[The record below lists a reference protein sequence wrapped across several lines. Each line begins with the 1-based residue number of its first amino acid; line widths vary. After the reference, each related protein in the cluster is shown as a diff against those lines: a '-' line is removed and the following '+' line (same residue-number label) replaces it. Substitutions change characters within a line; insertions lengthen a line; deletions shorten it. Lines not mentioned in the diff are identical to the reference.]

1 MPSLAILKL
10 LRRFWGHDHL
20 HVCVCERGGA
30 WWSSA
35 AVTMHP
41 QAGNFC
47 TASAKLVIC
56 TFPFAQLFADLH
68 NACDLHNL
76 FAGPVQ
82 VCKQVTIAIRW
93 DRRVT
98 TRRKRMHLFFHD
110 CVLLLGLHLN
120 PTGSLLCRVEKLTN
134 CDIVRY
140 SRGDAT
146 QQCTTFNQ
154 YKLIYIHYDFLS

>member
-1 MPSLAILKL
+1 M
-10 LRRFWGHDHL
+10 
-20 HVCVCERGGA
+20 
-30 WWSSA
+30 
-35 AVTMHP
+35 
-41 QAGNFC
+41 
-47 TASAKLVIC
+47 
-56 TFPFAQLFADLH
+56 
-68 NACDLHNL
+68 
-76 FAGPVQ
+76 
-82 VCKQVTIAIRW
+82 
-93 DRRVT
+93 T

-154 YKLIYIHYDFLS
+154 YKLIYIHYDFLGPRGPLVEPSNFPSRPSVRKKFSRVHIYRHTCLMNHQKSHQTNPMAQREPIDAPLTPWDPVGLPLDPLGPCRPTP